1 MNYLL
6 FTTGYIL
13 TKYYLGE
20 TSKQS
25 ANKIVRTG
33 VLRSTDVALYV
44 PATQLCGGKKKKIMS
59 FHLLQ
64 KETAPMTV
72 TCIKLG

>member
-33 VLRSTDVALYV
+33 VLRSTDVALRV
-44 PATQLCGGKKKKIMS
+44 PATQLCGEKKK
-59 FHLLQ
+59 
-64 KETAPMTV
+64 
-72 TCIKLG
+72 

>member
-25 ANKIVRTG
+25 TNKIVRTG
-33 VLRSTDVALYV
+33 VLRSTDVALHV
-44 PATQLCGGKKKKIMS
+44 PATQLCGGKKKIMS

-72 TCIKLG
+72 TCTQLG